1 MPAKRNRPLKL
12 LGQKS
17 PERNGSMRKIQP
29 LLIIL
34 EKKTSEQPHTYFWT
48 KRSANSWTEM
58 PLKRNL
64 PLKLLGQKSPER
76 NDGRRKIQPLL
87 IILEMKTSEQ
97 PHTYSWT
104 KSSGNNRTKMLLKR
118 NRPLM
123 TE

>member
-1 MPAKRNRPLKL
+1 MRKIQPLLIILEKKTLEQPHTYSSTKMSGNSATKMPSKRNRPLKL

-48 KRSANSWTEM
+48 KRSANSWTKM

-76 NDGRRKIQPLL
+76 ND
-87 IILEMKTSEQ
+87 
-97 PHTYSWT
+97 
-104 KSSGNNRTKMLLKR
+104 
-118 NRPLM
+118 
-123 TE
+123 